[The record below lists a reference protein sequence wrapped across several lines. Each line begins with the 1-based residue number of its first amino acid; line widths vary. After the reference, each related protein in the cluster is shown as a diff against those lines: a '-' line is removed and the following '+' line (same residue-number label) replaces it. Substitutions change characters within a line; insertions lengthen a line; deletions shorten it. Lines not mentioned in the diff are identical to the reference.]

1 MPTLKEISELSIA
14 SIDDAGNTIF
24 SITQL
29 EDTKLQFIIDSQFM
43 TIEEL
48 NKLFNTIEEVLSNDN
63 NNNLEKSNEIEPNK
77 KR

>member
-63 NNNLEKSNEIEPNK
+63 NNNLENSNEIEPNK